1 MIKRVLVKSLEV
13 GDIIATDIM
22 YGGRTRPLVVRD
34 SLVTPY
40 IKERLEE
47 LEIMTVEI
55 FEKDPDEEELKK
67 IQKEKKKQV
76 FKKQYSQNVDN
87 IKNVFSDIIKG
98 EKVNLSK
105 IDNVSQSLIKNAED
119 IYTTVESIDEIK
131 QMDDYTYAHSINVS
145 LYAMMLAKWMK
156 LDENEIKAIVKTGV
170 LHDIG
175 KGKVDK
181 EILNKP
187 GKLTDDEFEHI
198 KQHTIFGYEICK
210 PIIFLSD
217 EIKNGVLMHHEK
229 LDGSGYPLGI
239 KDEQIPFYARI
250 IAICDVYDALNS
262 KRVYKEKQTPFDT
275 FTQMVEIGR
284 GKLDE
289 EMLTIFLKNI
299 VSLYIGS
306 KVKMCSGEIGQIIH
320 IPEDDTSNPIVKIGD
335 VYYDLAKTEKIKI
348 EEMV

>member
-1 MIKRVLVKSLEV
+1 MIKRVLVKNLNI
-13 GDIIATDIM
+13 GDIIAKDIM
-22 YGGRTRPLVVRD
+22 YGARTRPLVVRD

-55 FEKDPDEEELKK
+55 FEKDLNEGNSKE

-76 FKKQYSQNVDN
+76 FKKQYTQNVDN
-87 IKNVFSDIIKG
+87 VKSVFTDIIKG

-105 IDNVSQSLIKNAED
+105 IENVSQSLIKNAED

-131 QMDDYTYAHSINVS
+131 QIDDYTYAHSINVS

-156 LDENEIKAIVKTGV
+156 LDEDEIKAIVKTGV

-187 GKLTDDEFEHI
+187 GKLTDEEFAHI
-198 KQHTIFGYEICK
+198 KQHAIFGYEICR

-217 EIKNGVLMHHEK
+217 EVKNGVLMHHEK

-239 KDEQIPFYARI
+239 KDKQIPFYARI

-275 FTQMVEIGR
+275 FTQLAEIGK

-289 EMLTIFLKNI
+289 DMLSIFLKNI

-306 KVKMCSGEIGQIIH
+306 KVKMCNGEMGEIIH
-320 IPEDDTSNPIVKIGD
+320 IPEDNTSNPIVKVGD
-335 VYYDLAKTEKIKI
+335 VYYDLSKTEKLKI
-348 EEMV
+348 EEMI